1 MYYNTRIW
9 LLSLIDSSFC
19 IKTDRS
25 HKLLE
30 TGWWRNILS
39 WLCLQ
44 SLTLR
49 TYINLMVDTKRIFWG
64 ENERLYSAGKDISI
78 LYPEFRQISVQYNPG
93 FETGHWLFC
102 NILLGDIIMCRC

>member
-49 TYINLMVDTKRIFWG
+49 TYINLMVDTKRIFFGGKMKDFIQQVRILVYYTQSFAKLVSSIIQDLRLDIGSFVTFCWG
-64 ENERLYSAGKDISI
+64 TL
-78 LYPEFRQISVQYNPG
+78 
-93 FETGHWLFC
+93 
-102 NILLGDIIMCRC
+102 